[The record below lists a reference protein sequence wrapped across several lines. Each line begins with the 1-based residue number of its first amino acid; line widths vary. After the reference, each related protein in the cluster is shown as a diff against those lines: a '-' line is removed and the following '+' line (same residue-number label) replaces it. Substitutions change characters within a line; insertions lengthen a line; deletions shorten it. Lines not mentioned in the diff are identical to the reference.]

1 MTLHEF
7 LTKTRKKTKSKG
19 RKTNYHKRT
28 AQEAIETKQMKYPT
42 IFHLISTEF
51 EKAEIP
57 YVLIGGFAVNYYGV
71 TRQTA
76 DVDLLITKENAAKAL
91 EPLKRAGY
99 VEGVMQEVFARLE
112 GSKTYVM
119 DIDFMF
125 VDKETLTRIIK
136 DGKKVKIAGKTFVV
150 PSLNHLIALKLHS
163 VKFNPKIR
171 EFRDLPD
178 IINLL
183 RMNKVNVKTDQ
194 FRKLCLKYGTKELY
208 HKILEN
214 VRGTTS

>member
-1 MTLHEF
+1 
-7 LTKTRKKTKSKG
+7 
-19 RKTNYHKRT
+19 
-28 AQEAIETKQMKYPT
+28 MKYPT

-76 DVDLLITKENAAKAL
+76 NVDLLITKENVAKAL
-91 EPLKRAGY
+91 ELLKRSGY
-99 VEGVMQEVFARLE
+99 KQGLMQEVFARLE
-112 GSKTYVM
+112 NNKTYLM
-119 DIDFMF
+119 DIDLMF

-136 DGKKVKIAGKTFVV
+136 DGKKIKIAGKRFVV

-163 VKFNPKIR
+163 IKFNPKIR
-171 EFRDLPD
+171 EFKDLPD

-183 RMNKVNVKTDQ
+183 RMNKVNVRTDR

-208 HKILEN
+208 RKILKN
-214 VRGTTS
+214 VERDT

>member
-1 MTLHEF
+1 M
-7 LTKTRKKTKSKG
+7 RQAW
-19 RKTNYHKRT
+19 RTNF
-28 AQEAIETKQMKYPT
+28 I
-42 IFHLISTEF
+42 
-51 EKAEIP
+51 
-57 YVLIGGFAVNYYGV
+57 
-71 TRQTA
+71 
-76 DVDLLITKENAAKAL
+76 
-91 EPLKRAGY
+91 
-99 VEGVMQEVFARLE
+99 
-112 GSKTYVM
+112 
-119 DIDFMF
+119 F
-125 VDKETLTRIIK
+125 VDKETLARIIK

-194 FRKLCLKYGTKELY
+194 FRKLCLEYGTEELY
-208 HKILEN
+208 HKILGN